1 MFRRR
6 AAWLSLVLA
15 GAVAIAWWVQPQP
28 AEDALNR
35 VSLSQASQFT
45 HWNIPE
51 PTADRGTRVVAVD
64 RGGIRSPDEVQHV
77 LFGIGSLRG
86 TELDGE
92 WGVDAQGQLNP
103 GRALRRRFDQ
113 LLTTQ
118 GEVSLDELT
127 GWLRSRL
134 HSELGSEAAQAV
146 LQVWEKYL
154 LLEGQAYRYEVRL
167 DDPNSIRWALQE
179 RQHKRRAVLGV
190 GWADAF
196 FADEEAILLKQLE
209 ARDSRLVSAQPSSS
223 AGMHAAM
230 PHLTPEQAFA
240 VRATQLNPEA
250 AQRLADLDKEENLW
264 QQRLAGAQAQWKQTS
279 QAAHLS
285 TAQQHAA
292 FAQWL
297 DIHFSATERLRVQ
310 ALLGL

>member
-6 AAWLSLVLA
+6 AAWLALLLGV
-15 GAVAIAWWVQPQP
+15 VAATAWWVQPQP
-28 AEDALNR
+28 AEDAHNR

-45 HWNIPE
+45 HWNLPE
-51 PTADRGTRVVAVD
+51 STADSGTRAVAVD
-64 RGGIRSPDEVQHV
+64 GGGIRSADEVQHV
-77 LFGIGSLRG
+77 LFGTGSLRG

-127 GWLRSRL
+127 GWLRARL
-134 HSELGSEAAQAV
+134 YSELGAEAAQAV
-146 LQVWEKYL
+146 LQMWQKYL

-167 DDPNSIRWALQE
+167 DDPSSIRWALQE
-179 RQHKRRAVLGV
+179 RQQKRRAVLGV
-190 GWADAF
+190 AWADAF
-196 FADEEAILLKQLE
+196 FADEEAVLLKQLE
-209 ARDSRLVSAQPSSS
+209 ARDSRLASAQPSSS

-240 VRATQLNPEA
+240 VRATQFNAEA
-250 AQRLADLDKEENLW
+250 AQRLADLDREEVQW
-264 QQRLAGAQAQWKQTS
+264 QQRLAGAQAQWNQTT

-285 TAQQHAA
+285 PVQQQAA
-292 FAQWL
+292 FTQWL
-297 DIHFSATERLRVQ
+297 DSHFSANERLRVQ